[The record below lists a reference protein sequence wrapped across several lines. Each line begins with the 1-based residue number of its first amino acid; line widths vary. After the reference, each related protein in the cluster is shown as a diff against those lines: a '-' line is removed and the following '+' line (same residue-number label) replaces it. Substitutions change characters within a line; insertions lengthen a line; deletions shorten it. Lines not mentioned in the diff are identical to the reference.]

1 MRPFEPS
8 STVVHPCTT
17 VEGEFCVCTKH
28 RCCIDLLPSLA
39 VLLEQPHLFCGVVKK
54 RPDAFTL
61 LTSALVFFFFADS
74 VTMDIITYHASDMDI
89 LQSDSMPFSV
99 QITHKSGYTG
109 GQTRQA
115 AVAADMRFFPDSQST
130 NIPYTKQR
138 TAFNHTIP
146 LMRLNPLPF
155 LLIFSILYAVL
166 ALPLL
171 RGGAGSYSIR
181 ALSFGEEPSFGRALH
196 SYIFPEQENFTDQE
210 AAPVADGYVSTVTFK
225 DYTVKKGDTIS
236 GIASHA
242 GLRNFGTLLSVN
254 NIDNARRISAGQTLR
269 IPSMDGLL
277 CTVKKNETLAGIAA
291 AHNVTVTA
299 LLDAN
304 DLTNETLA
312 VGQKLFI
319 PGASLS
325 SFELRKALGE
335 LFIYPIH
342 GRLTSPFGYRSDPF
356 TGVRSF
362 HSGVDLA
369 APTGTSVKA
378 TLDGRIA
385 EIGFNRIFGNYIIIT
400 HDRGYQSLYGHLSAI
415 YVKRGQ
421 YVTQGAVVG
430 AVGNTGYSTGPH
442 LHLSIYKNGRLIN
455 PFSVLK

>member
-1 MRPFEPS
+1 MD
-8 STVVHPCTT
+8 TV
-17 VEGEFCVCTKH
+17 
-28 RCCIDLLPSLA
+28 
-39 VLLEQPHLFCGVVKK
+39 QN
-54 RPDAFTL
+54 
-61 LTSALVFFFFADS
+61 DS
-74 VTMDIITYHASDMDI
+74 VSFA
-89 LQSDSMPFSV
+89 V
-99 QITHKSGYTG
+99 QIKRKNEYASSYAR
-109 GQTRQA
+109 QT
-115 AVAADMRFFPDSQST
+115 AVAADMRLFSDFQTT

-181 ALSFGEEPSFGRALH
+181 TLSFGEEPSFSRAIH

-225 DYTVKKGDTIS
+225 DYTVRKGDTVS
-236 GIASHA
+236 GIASRA

-254 NIDNARRISAGQTLR
+254 NIDNARRISAGQVLR
-269 IPSMDGLL
+269 VPSTDGLL
-277 CTVKKNETLAGIAA
+277 YTVKKNETLAGIAA
-291 AHNVTVTA
+291 AHNVSVTA

-304 DLTNETLA
+304 DLTQEILA

-335 LFIYPIH
+335 LFIYPIR
-342 GRLTSPFGYRSDPF
+342 GRLTSPFGYRKDPF

-362 HSGVDLA
+362 HSGIDLA
-369 APTGTSVKA
+369 APTGTAVKA
-378 TLDGRIA
+378 TLDGKIA
-385 EIGFNRIFGNYIIIT
+385 ETGFNRIFGNYVIIT

-421 YVTQGAVVG
+421 YVTQGTAVG

-442 LHLSIYKNGRLIN
+442 LHLSIYKNGSLIN

>member
-1 MRPFEPS
+1 MN
-8 STVVHPCTT
+8 
-17 VEGEFCVCTKH
+17 
-28 RCCIDLLPSLA
+28 
-39 VLLEQPHLFCGVVKK
+39 
-54 RPDAFTL
+54 
-61 LTSALVFFFFADS
+61 
-74 VTMDIITYHASDMDI
+74 IITYQASDMDTV
-89 LQSDSMPFSV
+89 QNDSVSFAV
-99 QITHKSGYTG
+99 QIKRKNEYASSYAR
-109 GQTRQA
+109 QT
-115 AVAADMRFFPDSQST
+115 AVAADMRLFSDFQTT

-181 ALSFGEEPSFGRALH
+181 TLSFGEEPSFSRAIH

-225 DYTVKKGDTIS
+225 DYTVRKGDTVS
-236 GIASHA
+236 GIASRA

-254 NIDNARRISAGQTLR
+254 NIDNARRISAGQVLR
-269 IPSMDGLL
+269 VPSTDGLL
-277 CTVKKNETLAGIAA
+277 YTVKKNETLAGIAA
-291 AHNVTVTA
+291 AHNVSVTA

-304 DLTNETLA
+304 DLTQEILA

-335 LFIYPIH
+335 LFIYPIR
-342 GRLTSPFGYRSDPF
+342 GRLTSPFGYRKDPF

-362 HSGVDLA
+362 HSGIDLA
-369 APTGTSVKA
+369 APTGTAVKA
-378 TLDGRIA
+378 TLDGKIA
-385 EIGFNRIFGNYIIIT
+385 ETGFNRIFGNYVIIT

-421 YVTQGAVVG
+421 YVTQGTAVG

-442 LHLSIYKNGRLIN
+442 LHLSIYKNGSLIN

>member
-1 MRPFEPS
+1 
-8 STVVHPCTT
+8 
-17 VEGEFCVCTKH
+17 
-28 RCCIDLLPSLA
+28 
-39 VLLEQPHLFCGVVKK
+39 
-54 RPDAFTL
+54 
-61 LTSALVFFFFADS
+61 
-74 VTMDIITYHASDMDI
+74 MDIITYHASDMDI
-89 LQSDSMPFSV
+89 VQNDSMPFSLL
-99 QITHKSGYTG
+99 QHRREYTG
-109 GQTRQA
+109 KQARQT
-115 AVAADMRFFPDSQST
+115 AVAANMGVFSGFDGDSV
-130 NIPYTKQR
+130 PYTSTSAAAVKRAVSLIQ
-138 TAFNHTIP
+138 F
-146 LMRLNPLPF
+146 NPLPI
-155 LLIFSILYAVL
+155 LLIFSILYAIL
-166 ALPLL
+166 AVPLL
-171 RGGAGSYSIR
+171 RNGAGAYSIR
-181 ALSFGEEPSFGRALH
+181 TMHFSEEPSFSRAFNA
-196 SYIFPEQENFTDQE
+196 YIFPEHENFSDHDTG
-210 AAPVADGYVSTVTFK
+210 VAVNDYVSAVTFK
-225 DYTVKKGDTIS
+225 DYTVKKGDTVS
-236 GIASHA
+236 GIASGA

-254 NIDNARRISAGQTLR
+254 NIDNARRISVGQVLR
-269 IPSMDGLL
+269 IPSADGLL
-277 CTVKKNETLAGIAA
+277 YTVKKGETLAGIAA
-291 AHNVTVTA
+291 AHNVSVTT

-304 DLTNETLA
+304 DLTNETLS

-319 PGASLS
+319 PGAALS

-356 TGVRSF
+356 TGARSF

-385 EIGFNRIFGNYIIIT
+385 ETGFNRIYGNYVIIT

-442 LHLSIYKNGRLIN
+442 LHLSIYKNGSLIN

>member
-1 MRPFEPS
+1 MD
-8 STVVHPCTT
+8 TV
-17 VEGEFCVCTKH
+17 
-28 RCCIDLLPSLA
+28 
-39 VLLEQPHLFCGVVKK
+39 QN
-54 RPDAFTL
+54 
-61 LTSALVFFFFADS
+61 DS
-74 VTMDIITYHASDMDI
+74 VSFA
-89 LQSDSMPFSV
+89 V
-99 QITHKSGYTG
+99 QIKRKNEYASSYAR
-109 GQTRQA
+109 QT
-115 AVAADMRFFPDSQST
+115 AVAADMRLFSDFQST
-130 NIPYTKQR
+130 NIPYTKQHA
-138 TAFNHTIP
+138 AFNRTIP

-166 ALPLL
+166 AMPLL
-171 RGGAGSYSIR
+171 RTGAGAYSIR
-181 ALSFGEEPSFGRALH
+181 TMTFNEEPSFSRALH
-196 SYIFPEQENFTDQE
+196 SYIFPEQENFADQE
-210 AAPVADGYVSTVTFK
+210 AAPATDVSTVTFK
-225 DYTVKKGDTIS
+225 DYTVRKGDTIS
-236 GIASHA
+236 GIASRA

-254 NIDNARRISAGQTLR
+254 NIDNARRISAGQVLR
-269 IPSMDGLL
+269 VPSADGLL
-277 CTVKKNETLAGIAA
+277 YTVKKNETLAGIAA

-304 DLTNETLA
+304 DLTHETLS

-319 PGASLS
+319 PGAALS

-362 HSGVDLA
+362 HSGIDLA

-378 TLDGRIA
+378 TLDGKIA
-385 EIGFNRIFGNYIIIT
+385 ETGFNRIFGNYVIIT

-442 LHLSIYKNGRLIN
+442 LHLSIYKNGSLIN

>member
-1 MRPFEPS
+1 MN
-8 STVVHPCTT
+8 
-17 VEGEFCVCTKH
+17 
-28 RCCIDLLPSLA
+28 
-39 VLLEQPHLFCGVVKK
+39 
-54 RPDAFTL
+54 
-61 LTSALVFFFFADS
+61 
-74 VTMDIITYHASDMDI
+74 IITYQASDMDTV
-89 LQSDSMPFSV
+89 QNDSVSFAV
-99 QITHKSGYTG
+99 QIKRKNEYASSYAR
-109 GQTRQA
+109 QT
-115 AVAADMRFFPDSQST
+115 AVAADMRLFSDFQTT

-181 ALSFGEEPSFGRALH
+181 TLSFGEEPSFSRAIH

-225 DYTVKKGDTIS
+225 DYTVRKGDTVS
-236 GIASHA
+236 GIASRA

-254 NIDNARRISAGQTLR
+254 NIDNARRISAGQILR
-269 IPSMDGLL
+269 VPSTDGLL
-277 CTVKKNETLAGIAA
+277 YTVKKNETLAGIAA
-291 AHNVTVTA
+291 AHNVSVTA

-304 DLTNETLA
+304 DLTQEILA

-335 LFIYPIH
+335 LFIYPIR
-342 GRLTSPFGYRSDPF
+342 GRLTSPFGYRKDPF

-362 HSGVDLA
+362 HSGIDLA
-369 APTGTSVKA
+369 APTGTAVKA
-378 TLDGRIA
+378 TLDGKIA
-385 EIGFNRIFGNYIIIT
+385 ETGFNRIFGNYVIIT

-421 YVTQGAVVG
+421 YVTQGTAVG

-442 LHLSIYKNGRLIN
+442 LHLSIYKNGSLIN

>member
-1 MRPFEPS
+1 
-8 STVVHPCTT
+8 
-17 VEGEFCVCTKH
+17 
-28 RCCIDLLPSLA
+28 
-39 VLLEQPHLFCGVVKK
+39 
-54 RPDAFTL
+54 
-61 LTSALVFFFFADS
+61 
-74 VTMDIITYHASDMDI
+74 MDIV
-89 LQSDSMPFSV
+89 QNDSMPFSLL
-99 QITHKSGYTG
+99 QHRREYTG
-109 GQTRQA
+109 KQARQT
-115 AVAADMRFFPDSQST
+115 AVAANMGVFSGFDGDSV
-130 NIPYTKQR
+130 PYTSTSAAAVKRAVSLIQ
-138 TAFNHTIP
+138 F
-146 LMRLNPLPF
+146 NPLPI
-155 LLIFSILYAVL
+155 LLIFSILYAIL
-166 ALPLL
+166 AVPLL
-171 RGGAGSYSIR
+171 RNGAGAYSIR
-181 ALSFGEEPSFGRALH
+181 TMHFSEEPSFSRALNA
-196 SYIFPEQENFTDQE
+196 YIFPEHENFSDHDTG
-210 AAPVADGYVSTVTFK
+210 VAVNDYVSAVTFK
-225 DYTVKKGDTIS
+225 DYTVKKGDTVS
-236 GIASHA
+236 GIASGA

-254 NIDNARRISAGQTLR
+254 NIDNARRISVGQVLR
-269 IPSMDGLL
+269 IPSADGLL
-277 CTVKKNETLAGIAA
+277 YTVKKGETLAGIAA
-291 AHNVTVTA
+291 AHNVSVTA

-304 DLTNETLA
+304 DLTNETLS

-319 PGASLS
+319 PGAALS

-356 TGVRSF
+356 TGARSF

-385 EIGFNRIFGNYIIIT
+385 ETGFNRIYGNYVIIT

-442 LHLSIYKNGRLIN
+442 LHLSIYKNGSLIN

>member
-1 MRPFEPS
+1 
-8 STVVHPCTT
+8 
-17 VEGEFCVCTKH
+17 
-28 RCCIDLLPSLA
+28 
-39 VLLEQPHLFCGVVKK
+39 
-54 RPDAFTL
+54 
-61 LTSALVFFFFADS
+61 
-74 VTMDIITYHASDMDI
+74 MDIITYHASDMDI
-89 LQSDSMPFSV
+89 VQNDSMPFSLL
-99 QITHKSGYTG
+99 QHRREYTG
-109 GQTRQA
+109 KQARQT
-115 AVAADMRFFPDSQST
+115 AVAANMGVFSGFDGDSA
-130 NIPYTKQR
+130 PYTSTSAAAVKRAVSLIQ
-138 TAFNHTIP
+138 F
-146 LMRLNPLPF
+146 NPLPI
-155 LLIFSILYAVL
+155 LLIFSILYAIL
-166 ALPLL
+166 AVPLL
-171 RGGAGSYSIR
+171 RNGAGAYSIR
-181 ALSFGEEPSFGRALH
+181 TMHFSEEPSFSRALNA
-196 SYIFPEQENFTDQE
+196 YIFPEHENFSDHDTG
-210 AAPVADGYVSTVTFK
+210 VAVNDYVSAVTFK
-225 DYTVKKGDTIS
+225 DYTVKKGDTVS
-236 GIASHA
+236 GIASGA

-254 NIDNARRISAGQTLR
+254 NIDNARRISVGQVLR
-269 IPSMDGLL
+269 IPSADGLL
-277 CTVKKNETLAGIAA
+277 YTVKKGETLAGIAA
-291 AHNVTVTA
+291 AHNVSVTA

-304 DLTNETLA
+304 DLTNETLS

-319 PGASLS
+319 PGAALS

-356 TGVRSF
+356 TGARSF

-385 EIGFNRIFGNYIIIT
+385 ETGFNRIYGNYVIIT

-442 LHLSIYKNGRLIN
+442 LHLSIYKNGSLIN

>member
-1 MRPFEPS
+1 MN
-8 STVVHPCTT
+8 
-17 VEGEFCVCTKH
+17 
-28 RCCIDLLPSLA
+28 
-39 VLLEQPHLFCGVVKK
+39 
-54 RPDAFTL
+54 
-61 LTSALVFFFFADS
+61 
-74 VTMDIITYHASDMDI
+74 IITYQASDMDTV
-89 LQSDSMPFSV
+89 QNDSVSFAV
-99 QITHKSGYTG
+99 QIKRKNEYASSYAR
-109 GQTRQA
+109 QT
-115 AVAADMRFFPDSQST
+115 AVAADMRLFSDFQTT

-181 ALSFGEEPSFGRALH
+181 TQSFGEEPSFSRAIH

-225 DYTVKKGDTIS
+225 DYTVRKGDTVS
-236 GIASHA
+236 GIASRA

-254 NIDNARRISAGQTLR
+254 NIDNARRISAGQVLR
-269 IPSMDGLL
+269 VPSTDGLL
-277 CTVKKNETLAGIAA
+277 YTVKKNETLAGIAA
-291 AHNVTVTA
+291 AHNVSVTA

-304 DLTNETLA
+304 DLTQEILA

-335 LFIYPIH
+335 LFIYPIR
-342 GRLTSPFGYRSDPF
+342 GRLTSPFGYRKDPF

-362 HSGVDLA
+362 HSGIDLA
-369 APTGTSVKA
+369 APTGTAVKA
-378 TLDGRIA
+378 TLDGKIA
-385 EIGFNRIFGNYIIIT
+385 ETGFNRIFGNYVIIT

-421 YVTQGAVVG
+421 YVTQGTAVG

-442 LHLSIYKNGRLIN
+442 LHLSIYKNGSLIN

>member
-1 MRPFEPS
+1 
-8 STVVHPCTT
+8 
-17 VEGEFCVCTKH
+17 
-28 RCCIDLLPSLA
+28 
-39 VLLEQPHLFCGVVKK
+39 
-54 RPDAFTL
+54 
-61 LTSALVFFFFADS
+61 
-74 VTMDIITYHASDMDI
+74 MDIITYHASDMDI
-89 LQSDSMPFSV
+89 VQNDSMPFSLL
-99 QITHKSGYTG
+99 QHRREYTG
-109 GQTRQA
+109 KQARQT
-115 AVAADMRFFPDSQST
+115 AVAANMGVFSGFDGNSV
-130 NIPYTKQR
+130 PYTSTSAAAVKRAVSLIQ
-138 TAFNHTIP
+138 F
-146 LMRLNPLPF
+146 NPLPI
-155 LLIFSILYAVL
+155 LLIFSILYAIL
-166 ALPLL
+166 AVPLL
-171 RGGAGSYSIR
+171 RNGAGAYSIR
-181 ALSFGEEPSFGRALH
+181 TMHFSEEPSFSRALNA
-196 SYIFPEQENFTDQE
+196 YIFPEHENFSDHDTG
-210 AAPVADGYVSTVTFK
+210 VAVNDYVSAVTFK
-225 DYTVKKGDTIS
+225 DYTVKKGDTVS
-236 GIASHA
+236 GIASGA

-254 NIDNARRISAGQTLR
+254 NIDNARRISVGQVLR
-269 IPSMDGLL
+269 IPSADGLL
-277 CTVKKNETLAGIAA
+277 YTVKKGETLAGIAA
-291 AHNVTVTA
+291 AHNVSVTA

-304 DLTNETLA
+304 DLTNETLS

-319 PGASLS
+319 PGAALS

-356 TGVRSF
+356 TGARSF

-385 EIGFNRIFGNYIIIT
+385 ETGFNRIYGNYVIIT

-442 LHLSIYKNGRLIN
+442 LHLSIYKNGSLIN

>member
-1 MRPFEPS
+1 
-8 STVVHPCTT
+8 
-17 VEGEFCVCTKH
+17 
-28 RCCIDLLPSLA
+28 
-39 VLLEQPHLFCGVVKK
+39 
-54 RPDAFTL
+54 
-61 LTSALVFFFFADS
+61 
-74 VTMDIITYHASDMDI
+74 MDIITYHASDMDI
-89 LQSDSMPFSV
+89 VQNDSMPFSLL
-99 QITHKSGYTG
+99 QHRREYTEKQAR
-109 GQTRQA
+109 QT
-115 AVAADMRFFPDSQST
+115 AVAANMGVFSGFDGDSV
-130 NIPYTKQR
+130 PYTSTSAAAVKRAVSLIQ
-138 TAFNHTIP
+138 F
-146 LMRLNPLPF
+146 NPLPI
-155 LLIFSILYAVL
+155 LLIFSILYAIL
-166 ALPLL
+166 AVPLL
-171 RGGAGSYSIR
+171 RNGAGAYSIR
-181 ALSFGEEPSFGRALH
+181 TMHFSEEPSFSRALNA
-196 SYIFPEQENFTDQE
+196 YIFPEHENFSDHDTG
-210 AAPVADGYVSTVTFK
+210 VAVNDYVSAVTFK
-225 DYTVKKGDTIS
+225 DYTVKKGDTVS
-236 GIASHA
+236 GIASGA

-254 NIDNARRISAGQTLR
+254 NIDNARRISVGQVLR
-269 IPSMDGLL
+269 IPSADGLL
-277 CTVKKNETLAGIAA
+277 YTVKKGETLAGIAA
-291 AHNVTVTA
+291 AHNVSVTA

-304 DLTNETLA
+304 DLTNETLS

-319 PGASLS
+319 PGAALS

-356 TGVRSF
+356 TGARSF

-385 EIGFNRIFGNYIIIT
+385 ETGFNRIYGNYVIIT